1 MVYKRHGSRTTFGV
15 QTFLGS
21 YIGGGLFNCFS
32 GSRSIKNACEGRG
45 ASYRTIIGTGDRR
58 IMAAL
63 AKAMD
68 EGKIRA
74 VIDRR
79 FSMDRAADA
88 LAYQRKGRAAGK
100 VVIEINESSS
110 SSKK

>member
-15 QTFLGS
+15 QTFLDS
-21 YIGGGLFNCFS
+21 YVGGGIFNCFS
-32 GSRSIKNACEGRG
+32 GARSIKNACESERG

-110 SSKK
+110 SSK